1 MSSELIFESIA
12 MDILRERVVRAR
24 EICLTTFSTLPVVA
38 SVNNS
43 TDHFRSLAMEDT
55 NLCAFDALFE
65 GSFQHILENIFFSL
79 DYKSFKACCEVSKQ
93 WRVRLMTERFYAH
106 FHMEISE
113 DEEELIMASIRGD
126 VEVARQLLSSGL
138 VNVNCLKGDPT
149 SETRVSSM
157 DGVGA
162 TPLHWA
168 GQNGHTELAML
179 LLDRGANPETK
190 CSWGQTP
197 LHKSA
202 EFGHTDLVKLL
213 LGRGA
218 DPNGMDKWEQTPL
231 HLAANSGHNS
241 VAKLLIE
248 KGADLEAKDVKG
260 RTPLYRVMVYYTDT
274 GLIKLL
280 LDKGADPNK
289 GAEGPYSSS
298 PTPLHFAA
306 KFGDREVVELLMERG
321 ARPNGKDH
329 NGKTPLHWAAIH
341 GMPTE
346 YTRDLMRIL
355 VRGGANPF
363 DRDKDGNDAIDLFLQ
378 RKTLVLELCQE
389 ILEARGEDFN
399 DGPAPVFLSVSD
411 LDQAFEERQD
421 RTRPRGSF
429 REKCSWGMLWYC
441 SRILPRV
448 AFSQISSR
456 YTRWLCENERQVES
470 GRDEDISFWS

>member
-1 MSSELIFESIA
+1 
-12 MDILRERVVRAR
+12 
-24 EICLTTFSTLPVVA
+24 
-38 SVNNS
+38 
-43 TDHFRSLAMEDT
+43 
-55 NLCAFDALFE
+55 
-65 GSFQHILENIFFSL
+65 
-79 DYKSFKACCEVSKQ
+79 
-93 WRVRLMTERFYAH
+93 
-106 FHMEISE
+106 
-113 DEEELIMASIRGD
+113 
-126 VEVARQLLSSGL
+126 
-138 VNVNCLKGDPT
+138 
-149 SETRVSSM
+149 
-157 DGVGA
+157 
-162 TPLHWA
+162 
-168 GQNGHTELAML
+168 
-179 LLDRGANPETK
+179 
-190 CSWGQTP
+190 
-197 LHKSA
+197 
-202 EFGHTDLVKLL
+202 
-213 LGRGA
+213 
-218 DPNGMDKWEQTPL
+218 MDKWEQTPL

-248 KGADLEAKDVKG
+248 KGADLEAKDFKG

-399 DGPAPVFLSVSD
+399 DGQAQFFLSVSD

-429 REKCSWGMLWYC
+429 RQKCSWGILWYC
-441 SRILPRV
+441 SCILPRV

-456 YTRWLCENERQVES
+456 YTRWLYENERQVES
-470 GRDEDISFWS
+470 GQDEDISFWS